1 MAVRGTADG
10 LVIPVRAAVRRRGLL
25 GQSGR
30 WNNTAAVHHGRFG
43 VYILF
48 SLMLAWGR
56 MERNKS
62 QFQRLST
69 ARCPA
74 TGLQQWARYG

>member
-1 MAVRGTADG
+1 
-10 LVIPVRAAVRRRGLL
+10 
-25 GQSGR
+25 
-30 WNNTAAVHHGRFG
+30 
-43 VYILF
+43 VYIFF

-74 TGLQQWARYG
+74 TGLQQWARYGYGPLSHGATRVDDGYLRRERV